1 MPTTA
6 QGDERRLLRRPPGQ
20 TGKPALA
27 VEAYRALGVPLFW
40 LGDVTAA
47 LGQLVRGAAAYD
59 AERHRSHDGGLS
71 LVVV

>member
-1 MPTTA
+1 M
-6 QGDERRLLRRPPGQ
+6 LRRPPGQ

-47 LGQLVRGAAAYD
+47 LVQLVRGAAAYD
-59 AERHRSHDGGLS
+59 EEQHRSHDGGLS